1 MCIVSLFS
9 TVVTKRMLISTM
21 YYQLI
26 QYLKVA
32 QEERDRFE
40 SLHQVAIRSEILP
53 VCAKELSEHQRENNE
68 RNQEAV

>member
-1 MCIVSLFS
+1 
-9 TVVTKRMLISTM
+9 M